1 MIMKTPSEGKVEK
14 LSRAGGLSDM
24 RSSLFMAIAAVMVT
38 VLMAG
43 CATVGPD
50 YTRPEM
56 PVPERWSTRD
66 LSSEAGHAGDIQK
79 WWSVFNDPVLAELV
93 KRATKGNLDVRQAI
107 ARIDESSALVEAAT
121 RRQLPELGASGSVSR
136 GKQSENAIGISV
148 PGGMSI
154 ETVTETTYSIG
165 MSSAWE
171 IDLFGRIR
179 RTVEAASADYQASV
193 EDFHGV
199 LVALSAQV
207 AAAYIDYRQYQHRL
221 ALARERL
228 KDAEA
233 FRDLVAKRVQAGAAS
248 KVELSEAEAKVAEA
262 KAELPML
269 ENGLVLSK
277 NRLCALL
284 GLLPGSL
291 DDELRE
297 VRPIPAPPRE
307 VLVSIPTEVVRQR
320 PDIRKAERRLA
331 AQTAMIGVRTADLYP
346 RFSLLGAFSFSSFSA
361 STLLESASLGFNFGP
376 TLTWNIF
383 KGGVVRAQIKAE
395 EARTRQALAAYENT
409 LVTAFK
415 EVENAISTYRK
426 SADQLESI
434 KELVR
439 ERKRSLSLAEQLY
452 KSGKQDYL
460 SVLTARLAVCAAE
473 EQQLMQEAR
482 IIQSLVM
489 LYRALGGGWSNNS
502 LTTVLAEIQKE
513 QALIETGRN
522 K

>member
-1 MIMKTPSEGKVEK
+1 MPWLKRENQLPAGK
-14 LSRAGGLSDM
+14 GGLPKM
-24 RSSLFMAIAAVMVT
+24 PIKLFRGVIGGMITILIV
-38 VLMAG
+38 G
-43 CATVGPD
+43 CSVGPD
-50 YTRPEM
+50 YTKPNI
-56 PVPERWSTRD
+56 PVPNRWSTRE
-66 LSSEAGHAGDIQK
+66 LPSKAGHAGDVQS
-79 WWSVFNDPVLAELV
+79 WWTAFNDPVLTQLIEM
-93 KRATKGNLDVRQAI
+93 ATKGNLDVRQAI
-107 ARIDESSALVEAAT
+107 ARIDESRALVQAAT
-121 RRQLPELGASGSVSR
+121 GRHFPELGASGSVLR
-136 GKQSENAIGISV
+136 GKLSENAIGISV

-179 RTVEAASADYQASV
+179 RTVEAASANYQASI
-193 EDFHGV
+193 EDFHSV
-199 LVALSAQV
+199 LVALTAQV
-207 AAAYIDYRQYQHRL
+207 AAAYIDYREYQHRL
-221 ALARERL
+221 VLARERL
-228 KDAEA
+228 NDIEKL
-233 FRDLVAKRVQAGAAS
+233 RDLVAKRVEAGIAS
-248 KVELSEAEAKVAEA
+248 KVELSDVESKVAET
-262 KAELPML
+262 KAQLPML
-269 ENGLVLSK
+269 QNGLVVSR

-284 GLLPGSL
+284 GLPPGSI
-291 DDELRE
+291 DDVLRE
-297 VRPIPAPPRE
+297 VRSIPAPPQE

-331 AQTAMIGVRTADLYP
+331 AQTAMIGVRVADLYP
-346 RFSLLGAFSFSSFSA
+346 RFSLLGSFSFSSLSV

-409 LVTAFK
+409 LITAFK
-415 EVENAISTYRK
+415 EVENAISTFRK

-513 QALIETGRN
+513 QALIESGRN